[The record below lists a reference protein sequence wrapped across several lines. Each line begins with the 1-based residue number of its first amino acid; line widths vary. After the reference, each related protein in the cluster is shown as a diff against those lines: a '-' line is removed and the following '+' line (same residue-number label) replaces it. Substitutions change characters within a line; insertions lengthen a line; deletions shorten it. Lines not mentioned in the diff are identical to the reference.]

1 MLEQGLLEND
11 LATTINHIL
20 MLIAQ
25 ESFLVDQAS
34 LVVDAPS
41 LLILLHNWLTT
52 WIHLNLSND
61 SVDVES
67 REWEDLREFAVL
79 KLSFQEEDFAFTGA
93 DMAISSHYVAFLVDH
108 ETCLVYVDIFST
120 FILAKKQLNITSTV
134 AIKDTHNFLKLK
146 CLSIVVVELGH
157 EASKLSELLPV
168 EALDSIFIDDATL
181 VINQEALK
189 GYIST

>member
-1 MLEQGLLEND
+1 MF
-11 LATTINHIL
+11 
-20 MLIAQ
+20 IAQ

-34 LVVDAPS
+34 LVIDASS

-52 WIHLNLSND
+52 WVHLNLSND

-67 REWEDLREFAVL
+67 REWEDLREFAIL

-93 DMAISSHYVAFLVDH
+93 DVAISSHYVAFLVDH
-108 ETCLVYVDIFST
+108 EPCLVYVDIFST